1 MATFTAQV
9 EEEVMPHPSMK
20 NINIIFQTSRSYLHS
35 EAWERL
41 VAFCPVPGA
50 LPDTIVQFGDELNL
64 PGFLAD
70 IARLE
75 WAHHETGK
83 QKRKLPKNIKE
94 TIVNPTLRMFQCGWK
109 NLGSLLRRKAHLHL
123 QVPEPGDDLVLLW
136 MNFRTGETC
145 VQSATEKDLLVLKM
159 IFENISPESAA
170 ETGNVP
176 VGAID
181 EAVHQAIAQGILLSP
196 PSRIYRDAA
205 MFPSDTNEEFLSAPV
220 FTLQWHITQ
229 LCDLHCKH
237 CYDRS
242 ERPHLMYSHAMDILD
257 DLRDFCRKRYVRGQ
271 VSFTGGNPLMYPKFL
286 NLYRSA
292 SERGF
297 ATAILGNPAPRD
309 YIEKIATI
317 QKPVFFQV
325 SLEGLPT
332 HNDMIRGPGQFKRVI
347 AFLEILRDLDIYSIV
362 MLTLTNDN
370 LKQVIPLA
378 EVLQDKAD
386 LFTFNR
392 LSKTGEGEKL
402 DLPDREAYVRF
413 LDEYLAASEKY
424 TVMGLK
430 DNFFNILFYER
441 GETLFG
447 GCTGYGCGAAFNF
460 LTLLPDG
467 EVHACRKFPSLIGN
481 IFQQNFREIYDS
493 KKASLYRTRPEMCR
507 HCNIRVVCGGCLA
520 SSFSYKKEIFRDCD
534 PYCFKSHVK
543 EQTRGKG

>member
-1 MATFTAQV
+1 MASFTAQV
-9 EEEVMPHPSMK
+9 EEEVMPRPSMK
-20 NINIIFQTSRSYLHS
+20 NINTIFQTSRRYLHS
-35 EAWERL
+35 NVWERL
-41 VAFCPVPGA
+41 VAVCPVPGA
-50 LPDTIVQFGDELNL
+50 LPDTIAQFKDELNL
-64 PGFLAD
+64 PAFLAD
-70 IARLE
+70 MARLE
-75 WAHHETGK
+75 WGLHETGK
-83 QKRKLPKNIKE
+83 QKRKLPKNIRK
-94 TIVNPTLRMFQCGWK
+94 TIVNPTLRIFQLGWK
-109 NLGSLLRRKAHLHL
+109 NLGSLFNCKAHPHL
-123 QVPEPGDDLVLLW
+123 QVPEPGEDLVLLW
-136 MNFRTGETC
+136 MNSRTGETC

-159 IFENISPESAA
+159 MFENISPESAA
-170 ETGNVP
+170 EMGNVP

-181 EAVHQAIAQGILLSP
+181 EAIHQTIAQGILLSP
-196 PSRIYRDAA
+196 QSRIYRDAA
-205 MFPSDTNEEFLSAPV
+205 LFPSDANEEFLRSPV

-242 ERPHLMYSHAMDILD
+242 ERSHLLYDDAINILD
-257 DLRDFCRKRYVRGQ
+257 DVRDFCRKRYVRGQ
-271 VSFTGGNPLMYPKFL
+271 VSFTGGNPLLYPDFL

-292 SERGF
+292 IERGF
-297 ATAILGNPAPRD
+297 AAAILGNPAPRD
-309 YIEKIATI
+309 YIEKIAAI

-325 SLEGLPT
+325 SLEGLPA

-362 MLTLTNDN
+362 MLTLTNNN
-370 LKQVIPLA
+370 LEQVIPLA

-392 LSKTGEGEKL
+392 LSKAGEGEKL

-430 DNFFNILFYER
+430 DNFFNILLYKR

-460 LTLLPDG
+460 ITLLPDG

-481 IFQQNFREIYDS
+481 IFQQTIREIYDS
-493 KKASLYRTRPEMCR
+493 KKARLYRTRPEMCR
-507 HCNIRVVCGGCLA
+507 NCHIRAVCGGCLA

-534 PYCFKSHVK
+534 PYCFKSHGK
-543 EQTRGKG
+543 E